1 MSSQPTDELSDNIVG
16 DIVDSLST
24 GIFAHILVQVLTG
37 KNPSFKS
44 IVSMDTFN
52 QDAKYGGGIALYRR
66 VGRPMVNKAMNS
78 AGVDNLLKL

>member
-44 IVSMDTFN
+44 IVSMDTLN
-52 QDAKYGGGIALYRR
+52 QGAKYGGGIALYRR